1 MKEQTERAF
10 EFVKKNIET
19 CVHVDHIHSVDNLIE
34 LYYILVKDDEKR
46 DELIFLREHK
56 YNEIHTILS

>member
-19 CVHVDHIHSVDNLIE
+19 CVHIDHIHSVDNLIE

-46 DELIFLREHK
+46 DELVFLM
-56 YNEIHTILS
+56 

>member
-34 LYYILVKDDEKR
+34 LHYILVKDDEKR
-46 DELIFLREHK
+46 DELLLLREIK
-56 YNEIHTILS
+56 YNEIHTIIK